1 MGLMG
6 IHGEKICTTTI
17 IFEWWLYVTIMG
29 TIICTMICTTI
40 MGINKVIICTNI
52 EWLYVNGINN
62 RIANYNNLV
71 DTLTY

>member
-1 MGLMG
+1 MVNKYVLYYKNIRMVTIMG
-6 IHGEKICTTTI
+6 
-17 IFEWWLYVTIMG
+17 TIMG